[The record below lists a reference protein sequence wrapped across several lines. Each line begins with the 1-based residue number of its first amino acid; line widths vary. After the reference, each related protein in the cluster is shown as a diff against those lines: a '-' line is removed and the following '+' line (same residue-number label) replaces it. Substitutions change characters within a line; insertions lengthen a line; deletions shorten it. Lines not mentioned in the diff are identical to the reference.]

1 MDGAQKAV
9 DGWLKGLTKG
19 RQRKPPAVVDISA
32 GTDATKTGDNGSSS
46 GKSDKADPKE
56 GGSREEATAHR
67 PPPPPKPAKPTDP
80 GYLPWSKIWHMA
92 PRSKLEN
99 AMRFYKVRDLSGTK
113 PEMSQRLCGNLDI
126 TDPSLEEEEEET
138 QEEEQEEEEQEKE
151 EQGEQ
156 QQEEV
161 EQEEEARIQTWV
173 IC

>member
-1 MDGAQKAV
+1 
-9 DGWLKGLTKG
+9 
-19 RQRKPPAVVDISA
+19 
-32 GTDATKTGDNGSSS
+32 
-46 GKSDKADPKE
+46 
-56 GGSREEATAHR
+56 
-67 PPPPPKPAKPTDP
+67 
-80 GYLPWSKIWHMA
+80 
-92 PRSKLEN
+92 
-99 AMRFYKVRDLSGTK
+99 MRFCKVRDLSGTK
-113 PEMSQRLCGNLDI
+113 SEMSQRLCGNLGI